1 MTLSPSG
8 NHKQQDRFRGETGA
22 PHPHR
27 NKQSLKGNHTGLPT
41 CMDPDKRI
49 GSRNTDVSN
58 KHLRGPRH
66 TRPHSRHVH
75 THLHL
80 QSSPD
85 TQAFNC
91 GSALQGSG
99 DFVIGA
105 GEGGP
110 SRLKSATLGSPFEAS
125 APDGNPCPSKV
136 SVGSFSK
143 LFPHHL
149 WPEDLGVN
157 APGRR

>member
-1 MTLSPSG
+1 MGAQTHTPTQQTRAHASPPAEFS
-8 NHKQQDRFRGETGA
+8 
-22 PHPHR
+22 
-27 NKQSLKGNHTGLPT
+27 
-41 CMDPDKRI
+41 
-49 GSRNTDVSN
+49 
-58 KHLRGPRH
+58 
-66 TRPHSRHVH
+66 
-75 THLHL
+75 
-80 QSSPD
+80 D
-85 TQAFNC
+85 TQAFSC
-91 GSALQGSG
+91 GSALQGSA

-125 APDGNPCPSKV
+125 APEGNPCPSKV